1 MFIDTVIMKKK
12 IVLSLLAVGLFF
24 TTVSFKGDFFEIA
37 KQIEIFTTMYKE
49 LNMNYVDEVTP
60 ATLMDKAITG
70 MLEDLDPYTVYWNEQ
85 EVQDAR
91 IKNSGAYTGIGASVK
106 TLKDKIIIM
115 ETFKAYPADKAG
127 LKVGDE
133 IIKVGNTVLSNFDD
147 DAGELL
153 KGAAGSTVELT
164 FKRQGATKTTT
175 LTRQKVDVKAVPYFK
190 LLDGNIG
197 YIVLQAFNRK
207 TTVETKAAL
216 EQLKSEGAE
225 KIILDLRGNPGG
237 LLNEAISI
245 VNLFV
250 PKGEVITSTKSVIA
264 KYNKVYQTQ
273 REPVD
278 TEIPLVVLVNGRSA
292 SASEIVSGGLQDLD
306 RAVIVGARSFGKGL
320 VQRPKKLTYGTQ
332 LKVTISRYYTPS
344 GRCIQALDYWNR
356 DENGDPVR
364 VDAKEY
370 NKFKTKGGRTVYDG
384 GGILPDIEVETAV
397 FSPITTALLKDQAI
411 FDYATQYY
419 YDNQLNTWE
428 GFEFTDN
435 DFQNFLQ
442 FLKRQ
447 NFEYETETEKEF
459 AEALRRAEDDD
470 IKDEI
475 TASYSQLMNAID
487 TAKDK
492 KLVAKKAEI
501 KSLIT
506 DEILKRYFYKEGLFD
521 YQVKNNPEILAAI
534 DVLNDTGKYAKILSK

>member
-1 MFIDTVIMKKK
+1 MKKK
-12 IVLSLLAVGLFF
+12 FILPIVAALVFF
-24 TTVSFKGDFFEIA
+24 TTVSFKSDFFEIA

-60 ATLMDKAITG
+60 ATLMDKAIKG

-85 EVQDAR
+85 EVEDAR
-91 IKNSGAYTGIGASVK
+91 IQNSGTYTGIGASVK
-106 TLKDKIIIM
+106 TLKDRIIVM
-115 ETFKAYPADKAG
+115 EPFKEYPADKAG
-127 LKVGDE
+127 LKAGDE
-133 IIKVGNTVLSNFDD
+133 IIKVGNTTLADFDD

-153 KGAAGSTVELT
+153 KGAAGSTVALT
-164 FKRQGATKTTT
+164 FKRQGKTQTTT

-190 LLDGNIG
+190 LLDNNIG
-197 YIVLQAFNRK
+197 YIVLQKFNRK
-207 TTVETKAAL
+207 TTIETKAAL
-216 EQLKSEGAE
+216 LDLKSQGAD

-250 PKGEVITSTKSVIA
+250 PKGEVITTTKSTIA
-264 KYNKVYQTQ
+264 KYNKTYKTTT
-273 REPVD
+273 EPVD

-370 NKFKTKGGRTVYDG
+370 NKFTTKGGRTVYDG

-411 FDYATQYY
+411 FDFATEYHY
-419 YDNQLNTWE
+419 KNNMTDWK
-428 GFEFTDN
+428 GFEITN
-435 DFQNFLQ
+435 SDFQDFLD
-442 FLKRQ
+442 FLKRK
-447 NFEYETETEKEF
+447 NFVYETETEKEF

-470 IKDEI
+470 IKDDI
-475 TASYSQLMNAID
+475 AASYAEMMKAID
-487 TAKDK
+487 KAKEK
-492 KLVAKKAEI
+492 KIVAKKAEI
-501 KSLIT
+501 KSLLT
-506 DEILKRYFYKEGLFD
+506 DEILKRYFYKEGLYD
-521 YQVKNNPEILAAI
+521 YQVVNNPEILAGI
-534 DVLNDTGKYAKILSK
+534 DVLTNESKYNKILKK